1 MEEVTV
7 TRRLDV
13 PPEAVRDTIRDVG
26 PFTEAAGFDEV
37 TAEDGAIYITNM
49 VGILTVEL
57 TLTVLEDA
65 DAALAYEQR
74 DGMFE
79 SMRTTYEVAET
90 DDGSTVTATTEFALD
105 VALVGEVLDATVIKR
120 QRRKELT
127 AQFDWL
133 ETVCVG

>member
-7 TRRLDV
+7 TRWLDV
-13 PPEAVRDTIRDVG
+13 SPEAVRDTIRDVG
-26 PFTEAAGFDEV
+26 PFMEAAGFDEV
-37 TAEDGAIYITNM
+37 TVEDGTIHITNM
-49 VGILTVEL
+49 VGILTMEL
-57 TLTVLEDA
+57 ALAVLEDA

-79 SMRTTYEVAET
+79 SMRTTYEVAGT

-120 QRRKELT
+120 QRRRELT

>member
-1 MEEVTV
+1 
-7 TRRLDV
+7 
-13 PPEAVRDTIRDVG
+13 
-26 PFTEAAGFDEV
+26 
-37 TAEDGAIYITNM
+37 
-49 VGILTVEL
+49 VEL

-120 QRRKELT
+120 QRHKELT